1 VYSSPYIIRAG
12 LMTPVGNR
20 RGACKGLVTIPGER
34 DHLEDL
40 GVDGRIILKCI
51 FKKWD
56 GRHGLDCSGKGEGE
70 MAGVRECCNGLSGF
84 IKFGEFLDSL
94 RTC

>member
-1 VYSSPYIIRAG
+1 
-12 LMTPVGNR
+12 MTHTENR
-20 RGACKGLVTIPGER
+20 RGACKVLVPIPGER

-56 GRHGLDCSGKGEGE
+56 GRCGLDCPGSGEGQV
-70 MAGVRECCNGLSGF
+70 AGACECCNELSGS
-84 IKFGEFLDSL
+84 IACGESLDSL
-94 RTC
+94 WTC